1 MDTLEQLLTALP
13 ARFDGSVVLV
23 RRAWYDRT
31 VPKPELLSERYP
43 GLRVIE
49 ARDGMRVESKTVYV
63 PPEGKALVLNGDVLN
78 TSEPGATDQRRWA
91 YSPAGP
97 VAETGR
103 EHAVALVLP
112 PAGPL
117 ANASVA
123 RADTTAIGGDAQA
136 QNGGEYGSLTDA
148 ESGEQQGTLT
158 DRLRRMRALIEQQRA
173 SREQLQ
179 TTVRELAAS
188 REMVRAGELRFRA
201 VLDSYPY
208 CLMLYDADAR
218 IRYVNPCGLRA
229 TGMACEQLIGRS
241 DRELYP
247 ESVWRDYQPVLE
259 EAIRT
264 REPRS
269 CEWTRI
275 AAGKAAT
282 SVAHYVPLVSEDGRM
297 SEIMAITF
305 DITEHKHLE
314 SQLRDLVT
322 KHEDTNREMESFVY
336 SVTHDL
342 RTPLNTM
349 NLFVS
354 LLEDDHGEVLC
365 DDGRAY
371 LAHIR
376 SGIQKMG
383 KLIEDVLRLS
393 GISRHQMECEST
405 DVSMIGRAIVTEL
418 CETEPARAVSVDIQD
433 AMVARV
439 DASLIRVALANLLGN
454 AWKYTCKVADPRIE
468 FRCSQEGEEIVYS
481 VRDNG
486 AGFDMQEYERL
497 FKPFERLHAERDFP
511 GTGIGLAI
519 VERVIRRH
527 GGRVWAEGEPGRG
540 AAFYF
545 VLGDV

>member
-1 MDTLEQLLTALP
+1 
-13 ARFDGSVVLV
+13 
-23 RRAWYDRT
+23 
-31 VPKPELLSERYP
+31 
-43 GLRVIE
+43 
-49 ARDGMRVESKTVYV
+49 
-63 PPEGKALVLNGDVLN
+63 
-78 TSEPGATDQRRWA
+78 
-91 YSPAGP
+91 
-97 VAETGR
+97 
-103 EHAVALVLP
+103 
-112 PAGPL
+112 
-117 ANASVA
+117 
-123 RADTTAIGGDAQA
+123 
-136 QNGGEYGSLTDA
+136 
-148 ESGEQQGTLT
+148 
-158 DRLRRMRALIEQQRA
+158 
-173 SREQLQ
+173 
-179 TTVRELAAS
+179 
-188 REMVRAGELRFRA
+188 
-201 VLDSYPY
+201 
-208 CLMLYDADAR
+208 
-218 IRYVNPCGLRA
+218 
-229 TGMACEQLIGRS
+229 
-241 DRELYP
+241 
-247 ESVWRDYQPVLE
+247 
-259 EAIRT
+259 
-264 REPRS
+264 
-269 CEWTRI
+269 
-275 AAGKAAT
+275 
-282 SVAHYVPLVSEDGRM
+282 M